1 MLQVVIGIQ
10 ILFRRRLRKAT
21 LRRFG
26 QGTVAQ
32 SVAVEFW
39 RPTYHRYAF
48 WIYYFG
54 LDCASHE
61 KVEGS
66 GFVEWEKCD
75 VTDWHSDKVLNR
87 EIRGGQGCEP

>member
-10 ILFRRRLRKAT
+10 ILFRRLLRKAT

-48 WIYYFG
+48 WI
-54 LDCASHE
+54 
-61 KVEGS
+61 
-66 GFVEWEKCD
+66 
-75 VTDWHSDKVLNR
+75 
-87 EIRGGQGCEP
+87 